1 MTTMMMETKQ
11 QLIQLLAFYVG
22 KHDST
27 CGLNIQLSIIVCAH
41 GTNS

>member
-11 QLIQLLAFYVG
+11 QHIQLLVVCVG
-22 KHDST
+22 KYDSS

-41 GTNS
+41 EMNS

>member
-11 QLIQLLAFYVG
+11 QHIQLLAVCVG

-27 CGLNIQLSIIVCAH
+27 SGLNIQLSIIVCAH
-41 GTNS
+41 EMNS